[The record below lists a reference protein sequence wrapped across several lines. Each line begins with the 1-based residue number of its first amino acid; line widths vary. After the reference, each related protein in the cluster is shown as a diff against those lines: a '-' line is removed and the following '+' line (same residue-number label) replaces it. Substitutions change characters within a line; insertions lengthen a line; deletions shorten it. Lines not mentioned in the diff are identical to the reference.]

1 MSFSKGNVRFF
12 FTIAIFLFISCE
24 KSSEYF
30 NNPQRFLETEDF
42 PPYFQKLPYFGV
54 NGRNGLE
61 ALGKDMQV
69 DIKGIYVKEKF
80 ISFLRTFDSSGLY
93 YFLLEDSLP
102 YISGTTVVGLSGR
115 VGKNGETFLTEVDII
130 SYESVEKIKDIVEK
144 EYSLLIDKIKDDI
157 HNQKSKLDLNHI
169 ETWNLACSD
178 STILIYGRTYDLM
191 YEFNVGVLVEKS
203 GDIYKLKKIYAREFF
218 KGE

>member
-1 MSFSKGNVRFF
+1 MRFF
-12 FTIAIFLFISCE
+12 FPVVILLFIFCE

-30 NNPQRFLETEDF
+30 ENPQRFLETENF
-42 PPYFQKLPYFGV
+42 PPYFQKLPYYGV
-54 NGRNGLE
+54 NGKDGLE
-61 ALGKDMQV
+61 TLRKGMQV

-102 YISGTTVVGLSGR
+102 YISGTTVVVLRGR
-115 VGKNGETFLTEVDII
+115 VGKNGETFLTEVDVI
-130 SYESVEKIKDIVEK
+130 SYEGVEKIKDIVEK
-144 EYSLLIDKIKDDI
+144 GYPLLIDKIKDEI
-157 HNQKSKLDLNHI
+157 HAPKSKLDLKEIESWHI
-169 ETWNLACSD
+169 ACSENN
-178 STILIYGRTYDLM
+178 IFIYGRIYDLM

-203 GDIYKLKKIYAREFF
+203 GDTYSLRRIYAREFF